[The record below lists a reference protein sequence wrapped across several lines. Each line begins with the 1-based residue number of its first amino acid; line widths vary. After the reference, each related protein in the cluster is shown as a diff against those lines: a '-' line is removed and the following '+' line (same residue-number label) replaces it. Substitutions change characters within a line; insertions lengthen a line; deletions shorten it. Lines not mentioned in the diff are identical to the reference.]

1 MRIAYNGLGGA
12 RFELAEGAFCDDPEG
27 CVPMAR
33 TRARR
38 LRRHD
43 GHAITGDDGRYAVV
57 VDRGAP
63 RSWVATGDGLD
74 VETFKAFAAD
84 LVRVE
89 G

>member
-1 MRIAYNGLGGA
+1 MRADGPGRGP
-12 RFELAEGAFCDDPEG
+12 GAFGDTTG
-27 CVPMAR
+27 
-33 TRARR
+33 T
-38 LRRHD
+38 L
-43 GHAITGDDGRYAVV
+43 ITGDDGRYAVV